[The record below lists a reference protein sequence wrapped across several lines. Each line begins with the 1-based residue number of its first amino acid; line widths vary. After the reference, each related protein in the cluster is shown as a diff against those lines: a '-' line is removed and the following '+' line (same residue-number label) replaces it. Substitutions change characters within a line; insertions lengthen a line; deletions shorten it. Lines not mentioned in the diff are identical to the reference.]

1 MILTLLVCSSHSV
14 GFLGRRI
21 GKKGRPRRRH
31 AHGDGL
37 SNAYPAT
44 VCDALKRVGGAGSL
58 FWVAL
63 GITAGYMDGPVG

>member
-1 MILTLLVCSSHSV
+1 MILTLLVCSSHSA
-14 GFLGRRI
+14 GFLGATNR
-21 GKKGRPRRRH
+21 KKGRPRRRH
-31 AHGDGL
+31 AHVDGL